1 MDERKLPHDHGPGME
16 ACREEIP
23 ESAEFQAV
31 ASLFRLLDDVSRMR
45 IFWLLCRCEACV
57 TNISALMGMSSP
69 AVSHHLR
76 QLKAGGP
83 ITVRPAGKAVYYKA
97 AHRYTA
103 RLPRHHIETHMREL

>member
-16 ACREEIP
+16 MCREEIP
-23 ESAEFQAV
+23 ESAEFQTA
-31 ASLFRLLDDVSRMR
+31 ANLFRLLDDVSRMR

-76 QLKAGGP
+76 QL
-83 ITVRPAGKAVYYKA
+83 
-97 AHRYTA
+97 
-103 RLPRHHIETHMREL
+103 